1 MVNRSIVKLFLAS
14 CMLLTSL
21 LAVSQTETQPLSAF
35 VDRNDISLNELLTLT
50 IRIDS
55 SLGNARPSLA
65 GLNRDFEQIGN
76 VSTRSSYTNINGTVQ
91 SFVDYIVQL
100 RARSAGTLTIPSF
113 RIGGEVSSPIT
124 ILVGEADQL
133 SNSGSDEI
141 FILSDVSKE
150 TVYVQEQLLYTIK
163 LYYSI
168 SFDQG
173 AQLTSPQVADA
184 VVQQLGSDETYSEI
198 VDGVRYNVTERKF
211 VIFPQ
216 SSVELTIPP
225 VYFTATVGRRGG
237 LTRFFQQPHHCS

>member
-100 RARSAGTLTIPSF
+100 RASLCRHPDDPLVQNRWRSL
-113 RIGGEVSSPIT
+113 
-124 ILVGEADQL
+124 
-133 SNSGSDEI
+133 
-141 FILSDVSKE
+141 
-150 TVYVQEQLLYTIK
+150 
-163 LYYSI
+163 
-168 SFDQG
+168 
-173 AQLTSPQVADA
+173 
-184 VVQQLGSDETYSEI
+184 
-198 VDGVRYNVTERKF
+198 
-211 VIFPQ
+211 
-216 SSVELTIPP
+216 
-225 VYFTATVGRRGG
+225 
-237 LTRFFQQPHHCS
+237 QPNYHLCW